1 MTRRM
6 MILVDLEKAILEG
19 CDGRMGLRRRWRLRY
34 GCLSVCLSACPGSLD
49 VVGGEGCLVKQGGV
63 M

>member
-1 MTRRM
+1 MAGWAYVAAGDFGM
-6 MILVDLEKAILEG
+6 AV
-19 CDGRMGLRRRWRLRY
+19 
-34 GCLSVCLSACPGSLD
+34 CLSVCLSACPGSLD